1 MKRNC
6 NFIITPVFWAGVAL
20 NFAVQVLRALMEPAG
35 TLNIAFCFAQ
45 GAAVGLLGVGLL
57 YGSPKIRP
65 LFDRFRA
72 IKLRLLGRGNAG

>member
-1 MKRNC
+1 
-6 NFIITPVFWAGVAL
+6 
-20 NFAVQVLRALMEPAG
+20 MEPAG

-72 IKLRLLGRGNAG
+72 FKLRLLGRGNAG